1 MKRSDEEFCLQCS
14 LDQFECL
21 VKGTNQCVSESLRC
35 DGFETCDNGEDE
47 FGCPG
52 QCNGPLNYL
61 CPETNCCISAGIAKQ
76 FKGVLLDSPLFE
88 MFQPAYAK
96 LKITAIASTLSRITI
111 TARMKDKQS
120 EKSELVL
127 TL

>member
-61 CPETNCCISAGIAKQ
+61 CPETNCCISAGTVKQ
-76 FKGVLLDSPLFE
+76 LKGCTPRQSFISNVSASVCKTENYCDCEHIVSDYDYG
-88 MFQPAYAK
+88 AYEGQTVRK
-96 LKITAIASTLSRITI
+96 
-111 TARMKDKQS
+111 
-120 EKSELVL
+120 E
-127 TL
+127 